1 MTGLIIDLQKEVEM
15 LQTIGKM
22 KRGDERGFT
31 LIELLIVVAI
41 IGILAAIAIPGYIGM
56 QERGRKGAVQRTAT
70 ASEPELQ
77 AWMNAAKKSG
87 TRQGGL
93 TEVDTDWN
101 GKIEVGTD
109 STNTELADNGVATTF
124 VTARNNSGDASPW
137 GGTLWT
143 ATCPPGAGQICLAQ
157 NGTAGQI
164 SSIVM
169 SVYDSSSNL
178 LYTKV
183 LSAD

>member
-1 MTGLIIDLQKEVEM
+1 MYKAMNNLKEQK
-15 LQTIGKM
+15 
-22 KRGDERGFT
+22 GFT

-70 ASEPELQ
+70 SSEPELTG
-77 AWMNAAKKSG
+77 WMTAAKKSG
-87 TRQGGL
+87 TVQGAL
-93 TEVDTDWN
+93 TEVDTNWD
-101 GKIEVGTD
+101 GKVEVGVD
-109 STNTELADNGVATTF
+109 LTNDALATAGVVTTF
-124 VTARNNSGDASPW
+124 VAARAADASPW
-137 GGTLWT
+137 GGPLFVSGAAT
-143 ATCPPGAGQICLAQ
+143 AGKIALQQ
-157 NGTAGQI
+157 NGTGGAI

-169 SVYDSSSNL
+169 SVMDSKNNF

>member
-1 MTGLIIDLQKEVEM
+1 VYKAVNNLKEQK
-15 LQTIGKM
+15 
-22 KRGDERGFT
+22 GFT

-70 ASEPELQ
+70 ASEPELTG
-77 AWMNAAKKSG
+77 WMTAAKKSG
-87 TRQGGL
+87 TMQGGL
-93 TEVDTDWN
+93 REVDTDWN
-101 GKIEVGTD
+101 GMVNTSD
-109 STNTELADNGVATTF
+109 LTNDALANAGVVATF
-124 VTARNNSGDASPW
+124 VAARNNAGDSSPW
-137 GGTLWT
+137 GGQLW
-143 ATCPPGAGQICLAQ
+143 AVGAPGAGQIGLTQ
-157 NGTAGQI
+157 NGTGGQI

-169 SVYDSSSNL
+169 SVYDSASNL